1 MLSFQT
7 DRLQLEII
15 HPSDFDEI
23 LEIFNEEGIFEYIAP
38 LQGLSR
44 VEHVLKLHRKVN
56 EAKNKEG
63 YIWAVRELDSNR
75 LVGLINL
82 NQLPDTH
89 DIQIGWILSSQFQGK
104 GYAYESAKVVFDY
117 GVNDWKVNPIF
128 AIVEDGNI
136 PSEKIALKLGLEF
149 RHYFTQDDVKLKLF
163 SYCK

>member
-1 MLSFQT
+1 M
-7 DRLQLEII
+7 EII
-15 HPSDFDEI
+15 QPSDFDEI
-23 LEIFNEEGIFEYIAP
+23 LEIFNEKDIFKYISP
-38 LQGLSR
+38 LQNLSR

-63 YIWAVRELDSNR
+63 YIWAVREKGTQE

-82 NQLPDTH
+82 NQLPDTN
-89 DIQIGWILSSQFQGK
+89 DIQIGWILSSKFQGK
-104 GYAYESAKVVFDY
+104 GYAYESAKVAFDY